1 MKSISFRSTSAI
13 VFDRF
18 ESDIAKIPFVVS
30 PSDFLD
36 DLLNQYN
43 TGTRDVLDQHA
54 PLKHRTFAVR
64 PVNPWFSCEISQARR
79 QMRKFDWLW
88 RRRRLEI
95 DKEILLHNRN
105 QLARLVIDLKLDY
118 FWTKITECGS
128 DRKALNL
135 LDRCLIKKKVTRLP
149 RHSSKMVLANE
160 FSCFFQNKIKNI
172 RSVMGTSANSVSVP
186 PDSACSHYLSSFLPL
201 TLSEVTE
208 LVKKC
213 TSKSCSLDPI
223 PTHVL
228 KPVVHVMS
236 SSLAR
241 LINLSF
247 TTSTFPDPLKLA
259 IIATLLKKSN
269 LDPENLAN
277 FCPVSSLPF
286 MSKLI
291 EKAVLKRLS
300 THLESSH
307 LFVPFQSAYRSNHST
322 ETALLRVF
330 DDLVMTVDSGRAA
343 VLTLLDLSAAFDIVD
358 HPTLLSRL
366 EARFGV
372 SGTALLWFRSYIAN
386 RS

>member
-307 LFVPFQSAYRSNHST
+307 LLVPFQSAYRSNHST